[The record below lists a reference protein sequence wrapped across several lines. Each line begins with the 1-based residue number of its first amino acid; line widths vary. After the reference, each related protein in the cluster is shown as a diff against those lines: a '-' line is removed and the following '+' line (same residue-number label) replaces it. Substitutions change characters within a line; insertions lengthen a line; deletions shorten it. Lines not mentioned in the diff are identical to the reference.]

1 MSKHIKEF
9 LFRGLVCAAGGP
21 VILGIIYG
29 ILGSTGT
36 VSALSPSEVCKGIL
50 SITVMAFIAAGIT
63 FVYQIERLP
72 LPSAVLIHGGV
83 LYLAYLL
90 MYMFNSW
97 IPRDWTS
104 IGIFTGIFAGGFA
117 LIWLGIYLI
126 SRSKTE
132 RLNQK
137 LSR

>member
-104 IGIFTGIFAGGFA
+104 IGIFTGIFAGSFA